1 MNILLIDNYD
11 SFTYNL
17 VQLVEQAGA
26 RVTVVRNDRFR
37 LPDLQPYD
45 KLILA
50 LGADASLPQIE
61 GAEPSMTFQTL
72 GDLHH
77 FLSEVLALDINHQ
90 GAQVNMV

>member
-45 KLILA
+45 KLILSP
-50 LGADASLPQIE
+50 DRASP
-61 GAEPSMTFQTL
+61 PRR
-72 GDLHH
+72 DC
-77 FLSEVLALDINHQ
+77 
-90 GAQVNMV
+90 